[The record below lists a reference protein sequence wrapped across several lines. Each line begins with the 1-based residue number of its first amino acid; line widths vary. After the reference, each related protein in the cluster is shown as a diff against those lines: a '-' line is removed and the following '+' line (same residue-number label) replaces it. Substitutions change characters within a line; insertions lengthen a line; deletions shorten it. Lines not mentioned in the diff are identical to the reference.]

1 MKKWLT
7 NCFDDYGTG
16 AGCLIGILVV
26 ILVLAIALGIICFEG
41 WILMLLW
48 NAVIPLLFIG
58 APTIKF
64 WWAVGLILIC
74 NILFKSLSGFKSD
87 KD

>member
-16 AGCLIGILVV
+16 AGCLMCILVV
-26 ILVLAIALGIICFEG
+26 ILALALAFGILCFEA

-48 NAVIPLLFIG
+48 NAVIPLLFVG
-58 APTIKF
+58 APTLQF
-64 WWAVGLILIC
+64 WWAVGLLLIC
-74 NILFKSLSGFKSD
+74 NILFKSSSGFKSNND
-87 KD
+87 